1 MEKNTISSNKPEITY
16 TKTGQMYNT
25 ALFSY
30 SSTRVELILPQ
41 EVQELKN
48 VELGADQDRQ
58 INDDRP
64 IKEIQK

>member
-1 MEKNTISSNKPEITY
+1 
-16 TKTGQMYNT
+16 MYNT

-30 SSTRVELILPQ
+30 SSTRVKVIFPQ

-64 IKEIQK
+64 RKEIQK